1 MPFWLVKAS
10 VSPVCKLA
18 IVSVAP
24 VRSVSKEVA
33 VMPESTATAEWP
45 SVNVCPV
52 LPEGVTTGAVIAS
65 TTVSTAVLLVV
76 GVALLSSA
84 TTSMV
89 RVPLTVLVVENVTDC
104 KAV

>member
-1 MPFWLVKAS
+1 
-10 VSPVCKLA
+10 
-18 IVSVAP
+18 
-24 VRSVSKEVA
+24 
-33 VMPESTATAEWP
+33 MPESTATAERP
-45 SVNVCPV
+45 SVNVSPV
-52 LPEGVTTGAVIAS
+52 LPEAVTTGAEIAS

-76 GVALLSSA
+76 VVALLSSA